1 MPDYPTP
8 TRESRDA
15 GPLHHPT
22 TIPVQ
27 SVTDVPSS
35 VSADRADRARRYL
48 TAMGL
53 RGICFVLAIVTT
65 GWLRWTFVAGAVILP
80 YIAVVLAN
88 AVGPRTSGTVTRVD
102 PRSKE
107 TRALTGTVQ
116 DGPVVEGEGLPDVD
130 RTDRDR
136 RPVRD

>member
-1 MPDYPTP
+1 MPEYHTP

-15 GPLHHPT
+15 GPHHPSSQPH
-22 TIPVQ
+22 PVQ

-88 AVGPRTSGTVTRVD
+88 AVGPRTGGTVTRVD
-102 PRSKE
+102 PRSKQ
-107 TRALTGTVQ
+107 TRALTGTID
-116 DGPVVEGEGLPDVD
+116 DGPVVDGSTGQHDVSAS
-130 RTDRDR
+130 RD
-136 RPVRD
+136 

>member
-1 MPDYPTP
+1 MPEYHTP

-15 GPLHHPT
+15 GPLHPS
-22 TIPVQ
+22 VQ

-80 YIAVVLAN
+80 YVAVVLAN
-88 AVGPRTSGTVTRVD
+88 AVGPRTSGVVTRVD
-102 PRSKE
+102 PRSKQ
-107 TRALTGTVQ
+107 TRALTGTVH
-116 DGPVVEGEGLPDVD
+116 DGPVVDGSGPQPQDDEPRV
-130 RTDRDR
+130 
-136 RPVRD
+136 